1 MLPGTRHAT
10 GRTSS
15 GTTVQMDLVAFGHAL
30 NSLSV
35 IMLQMLVMNLD
46 RNSRLRLPSN
56 CHCLKCSFHNY
67 RSSSS
72 ADKLVLQQT
81 PI

>member
-1 MLPGTRHAT
+1 
-10 GRTSS
+10 
-15 GTTVQMDLVAFGHAL
+15 MDWFAFGHAL

-46 RNSRLRLPSN
+46 RNSRLCLPSTR
-56 CHCLKCSFHNY
+56 HCLKCSFHNY
-67 RSSSS
+67 RSASS
-72 ADKLVLQQT
+72 ADKLVVQQT